1 MTDAPDPNPGAEPA
15 PAGDQA
21 SDSQREIELA
31 LGDGAAPGL
40 ADREYRFYRS
50 TIRWLGSVAIASVL
64 GVVVMGL
71 CGHATTASS
80 LVAVATAAV
89 AGMAAVFK

>member
-1 MTDAPDPNPGAEPA
+1 MTRPPDPDPAAEYVSSSGQ
-15 PAGDQA
+15 AGDF
-21 SDSQREIELA
+21 QREIELA
-31 LGDGAAPGL
+31 SGSGAIPSL

-50 TIRWLGSVAIASVL
+50 TIRWLGSVAIAAVA

-71 CGHATTASS
+71 CGHATAASS